1 MFNIEKAYEVADEI
15 DMERANMV
23 EPRPTAD
30 LEPWHFSAEYKAL
43 ALRHVWSI
51 NRAREAREAQ
61 ERGFPR
67 WI

>member
-30 LEPWHFSAEYKAL
+30 LEPWHFSQEFKDV